1 MEFVVVPKKWDTTP
15 TVRAFYRDFRL
26 KNAYFG
32 VKMGRFFENHK
43 IHQNQEFLFNIK
55 GII

>member
-26 KNAYFG
+26 KNAYLG
-32 VKMGRFFENHK
+32 VKMDVFSKTTKSTRIRNFCL
-43 IHQNQEFLFNIK
+43 I
-55 GII
+55 